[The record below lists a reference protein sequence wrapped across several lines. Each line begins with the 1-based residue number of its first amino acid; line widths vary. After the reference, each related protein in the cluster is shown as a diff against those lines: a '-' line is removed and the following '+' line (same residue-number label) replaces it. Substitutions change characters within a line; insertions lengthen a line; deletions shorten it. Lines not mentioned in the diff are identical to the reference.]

1 VPGVVSLL
9 PPSKSGL
16 IDILFNSFWW
26 SNFLFASSGTD
37 ILNVP
42 LPVAAHAGKALTVNS
57 AGTGLEYNDPN
68 VIKEYISGFC
78 SGQSFNTKSGT
89 SLTFQNVTS
98 SFYLDGATFKDLT
111 GSKVTYLPPPGTT
124 LVVYE
129 FIYMVRHEN
138 DNNALISWAKFYIDG
153 VEQIGIQLNNHGY
166 RFCDRVIMKVPIQ
179 ITGTTSTSNVTLN
192 NWNTSKV
199 LEVKIAEHSS
209 SWSGVVHE
217 SRWHYASN
225 GSTAFSKP
233 TLTII
238 AI

>member
-1 VPGVVSLL
+1 QIL
-9 PPSKSGL
+9 SKS
-16 IDILFNSFWW
+16 
-26 SNFLFASSGTD
+26 SSG
-37 ILNVP
+37 
-42 LPVAAHAGKALTVNS
+42 K
-57 AGTGLEYNDPN
+57 LEYTGSPAS

-89 SLTFQNVTS
+89 SLIFQNVTS
-98 SFYLDGATFKDLT
+98 SFSLDGQTFKDLT

-138 DNNALISWAKFYIDG
+138 DSNALISWAKFYIDG

-209 SWSGVVHE
+209 GWSGVVHE
-217 SRWHYASN
+217 SRWHYGSN